1 MYQMHRIPNI
11 QLPQHSPAEE
21 TSNEVV
27 DEDDSDDDD
36 DDGVVELV
44 EDDH

>member
-1 MYQMHRIPNI
+1 MYQMHRIPNV
-11 QLPQHSPAEE
+11 QLQQHSPAEQ

-36 DDGVVELV
+36 DGVVELV